1 MPKIERRSLKKKTQ
15 RRTRSA
21 ALFLRFTD
29 AELARLKKAAGDF
42 PFAAWCRST
51 LLKHTNR
58 VAA

>member
-1 MPKIERRSLKKKTQ
+1 MPKTERRSLKKKTQ
-15 RRTRSA
+15 KRVRSA
-21 ALFLRFTD
+21 PLFLRFKPE
-29 AELARLKKAAGDF
+29 ELARLKKAAGDF